1 MICLTDF
8 GSSRI
13 CESDGFH
20 YPLGSCLSTMYHHYS
35 IPRTQLLQCSRNSSR
50 TVANLL
56 RSRHVE
62 LRDDVAATSGNPA
75 RRPRN
80 PLFLASMKS
89 IQELQMCQT
98 IFSFLGENPSE
109 ESWPDLR
116 SIPLIPVVTIE
127 ATAPLST
134 RLRRLIPSSLCSD
147 SGIRLLCRLLR
158 LVPSD
163 RATVEEVLSDA
174 YFEDC
179 VYERVQRGEL
189 GENGA
194 ER

>member
-1 MICLTDF
+1 
-8 GSSRI
+8 
-13 CESDGFH
+13 
-20 YPLGSCLSTMYHHYS
+20 
-35 IPRTQLLQCSRNSSR
+35 
-50 TVANLL
+50 
-56 RSRHVE
+56 
-62 LRDDVAATSGNPA
+62 
-75 RRPRN
+75 
-80 PLFLASMKS
+80 
-89 IQELQMCQT
+89 MCQT

-127 ATAPLST
+127 ATAPLLT